1 MLALAGLTTCFL
13 VALSAHQSGQ
23 TPLVLNGVD
32 RLIES
37 ARIATT
43 PDDDRGALTLNQDR
57 PDFDAALPLARAST
71 VPGSWYADQRVA
83 RAEREQIFLDSWQ
96 FVARTEQLANP
107 GQFVTAQIAGEPV
120 LVVRAKDGTLAAMA
134 NVCRHRAARIE
145 PREEGSAARF
155 RCRYHGWAYDLG
167 GRLVGTPDFDGVES
181 FCKDD
186 HPLPRYHV
194 AIWGPLVFV
203 HLGTPKETLEELF
216 APVARISGLERLQSL
231 KFGARRTYEM
241 NCNWKI
247 FVDNYLDGGYH
258 IPTLHPGLAK
268 VVDMDGYHTVIDGLA
283 SVQVSPLRPTTGEK
297 KDNVLNSVR
306 SGSAAHY
313 WWVWPNFMIN
323 IYEGTMDTNLV
334 LPLGPDKCLCI
345 FDFWFADVASD
356 ASKAYIEAS
365 LEVAHQVQL
374 EDQDICEEVQRG
386 LESRAYDRGRFSVRR
401 ESGGHHFHALLAKA
415 VQASIGDAP
424 VR

>member
-1 MLALAGLTTCFL
+1 ML
-13 VALSAHQSGQ
+13 
-23 TPLVLNGVD
+23 
-32 RLIES
+32 E
-37 ARIATT
+37 
-43 PDDDRGALTLNQDR
+43 PDA
-57 PDFDAALPLARAST
+57 FDADLPLARAST
-71 VPGSWYADQRVA
+71 VPGSWYADPQVA
-83 RAEREQIFLDSWQ
+83 RAERDGIFLASWQ
-96 FVARTEQLANP
+96 FVARADQLAAP

-120 LVVRAKDGTLAAMA
+120 LVVRGKDGQLTAVA

-145 PREEGSAARF
+145 PRAEGTASRF

-167 GRLVGTPDFDGVES
+167 GKLVGTPDFQGVEE

-194 AIWGPLVFV
+194 AEWGPLDYV
-203 HLGTPKETLEELF
+203 HLGTPRETLAELM
-216 APVARISGLERLQSL
+216 APVERLSGFPRFAHL
-231 KFGARRTYEM
+231 KFAARRTYEM

-258 IPTLHPGLAK
+258 IPTLHPGLAS
-268 VVDMDGYHTVIDGLA
+268 VVDMDGYHTVIDGLS
-283 SVQVSPLRPTTGEK
+283 SVQISPLRPTSGERE
-297 KDNVLNSVR
+297 DAVLNNVR
-306 SGSAAHY
+306 SGDAAHY

-323 IYEGTMDTNLV
+323 IYAGTMDTNLV

-345 FDFWFADVASD
+345 FDFWFAPEQAADE
-356 ASKAYIEAS
+356 AYVGAS

-401 ESGGHHFHALLAKA
+401 EAGGHHFHGLLAKA
-415 VQASIGDAP
+415 VRSSAL
-424 VR
+424 